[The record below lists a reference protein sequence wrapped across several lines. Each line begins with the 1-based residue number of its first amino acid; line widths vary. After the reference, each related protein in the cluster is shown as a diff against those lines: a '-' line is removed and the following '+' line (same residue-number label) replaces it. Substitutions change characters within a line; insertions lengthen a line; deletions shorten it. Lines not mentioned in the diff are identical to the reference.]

1 MLLVCFIAKIN
12 LTVILNF
19 NLECF
24 SCFPDVL
31 GVKGS
36 YSPPE
41 RIPWCI
47 GFKSTRASESE
58 SEVSESSSTVYFV
71 KGYESAVTAIV
82 TDSEDD
88 LFFLNGM
95 QVSIFLKPATFN
107 PFSPMIIL
115 VILYA
120 VCLHIL
126 TMLVRGFGIKSTNK
140 PLIHIFIYS
149 HQ

>member
-1 MLLVCFIAKIN
+1 M
-12 LTVILNF
+12 
-19 NLECF
+19 
-24 SCFPDVL
+24 
-31 GVKGS
+31 
-36 YSPPE
+36 
-41 RIPWCI
+41 
-47 GFKSTRASESE
+47 
-58 SEVSESSSTVYFV
+58 SESSSTVYFV

-95 QVSIFLKPATFN
+95 QVSIFLKPAIFN

-140 PLIHIFIYS
+140 PQIHIFIYS